1 MDAVVHGRRRRARG
15 LFASFPASSSTP
27 SATFLRWTSSRPA
40 KCASSG
46 AASSLVRCASR
57 IRAAGYPCPALH
69 PARRAHALTACQCSR
84 VFGRTR
90 CVLGRHLDDTWTS
103 SPSSSACRGRRRG
116 PASEN
121 EVAPTRLK
129 VRNARSLP
137 GPRSPP
143 QLCVLHPRE
152 P

>member
-1 MDAVVHGRRRRARG
+1 MCNTKIMMHARLMCFVFDVSGFQNETEDGSPPSGFVAAVEQR
-15 LFASFPASSSTP
+15 LYC
-27 SATFLRWTSSRPA
+27 
-40 KCASSG
+40 CAMG
-46 AASSLVRCASR
+46 PR

-69 PARRAHALTACQCSR
+69 PARRAHALTACPRSR
-84 VFGRTR
+84 VFVRTC

-129 VRNARSLP
+129 VRSAWSLP

-143 QLCVLHPRE
+143 RLCVLHPRE